1 MKFATVNEYHPNYDI
16 PEGTLLRIIP
26 NRKVEGE
33 TTIVRCVYAR
43 TDEEIAR
50 LTVYIFNPRDLTEIP
65 EEVADIMMSVL

>member
-1 MKFATVNEYHPNYDI
+1 MKYATVNEYNPNYDI
-16 PEGTLLRIIP
+16 PEGTLLRIVP

-43 TDEEIAR
+43 QDEEITR
-50 LTVYIFNPRDLTEIP
+50 LAVYVFNPKELTEIP